1 VYLPTV
7 VVSVLVSVSLSAQ
20 ENEAHRR
27 RSYGGGG
34 GASTPTPTT
43 AGMTYSSV
51 YGNLSPGKGK
61 VPAQH
66 LTDVVD
72 PPPVN

>member
-1 VYLPTV
+1 M
-7 VVSVLVSVSLSAQ
+7 SVSLSAQ

-61 VPAQH
+61 VRP
-66 LTDVVD
+66 LTRTQTT
-72 PPPVN
+72 PSPVN